1 MGYEGCWC
9 VYYLGSHRCLGR
21 HLGVEGV
28 EGVAGNVY
36 RNRKAVFCAVDRT
49 MRMCL
54 SANRLLGLGENA
66 RREVKRSKQT
76 SLAVATCDRSISMSY
91 GIFGMRVWIERTPD
105 LLSNLAAGLE
115 MGSGKLWRE
124 AGTITRRCNILVR
137 APEHLHIFLRLTAV
151 VGTYFKPIEVRMR
164 FLVLVAVF
172 RWVFRCQP

>member
-76 SLAVATCDRSISMSY
+76 SLAVATCARSISISY

-105 LLSNLAAGLE
+105 LLSKFGSRLGNGIREIVARSRNDHAS
-115 MGSGKLWRE
+115 MQYPCQGSGTLAYISTAHSSCW
-124 AGTITRRCNILVR
+124 NIFQ
-137 APEHLHIFLRLTAV
+137 AH
-151 VGTYFKPIEVRMR
+151 
-164 FLVLVAVF
+164 
-172 RWVFRCQP
+172 